1 MMARPG
7 APLQGLVYQS
17 YPMLAPRQR
26 KQRQLDPAVAWLILR
41 KWGEG
46 NHIKARFRTVKPL
59 FEPTP
64 HGASLLDRW
73 LALVCPWK
81 VHTYPPQLSI
91 LTAICEVK
99 GSGVIS
105 RWRRENLPPEQAERL
120 ARFLESR
127 VAREVTLIDEL
138 RVHAARRR
146 AEKPRPFF
154 ARDLTM
160 TERQLIAA
168 RRRAQR
174 QVARGLQKSSPG
186 RFSSDGT

>member
-1 MMARPG
+1 MPAS
-7 APLQGLVYQS
+7 Q
-17 YPMLAPRQR
+17 QR
-26 KQRQLDPAVAWLILR
+26 KQQLDPAVAWLVLR

-46 NHIKARFRTVKPL
+46 NHVRARFRTVMPL
-59 FEPTP
+59 FEPIK

-73 LALVCPWK
+73 LALVAPWH
-81 VHTYPPQLSI
+81 VHTYPPRRSV
-91 LTAICEVK
+91 LTAICGVK
-99 GSGVIS
+99 GTGVMA
-105 RWRRENLPPEQAERL
+105 RWRREGIPPEQAERL
-120 ARFLESR
+120 ARFLERR

-138 RVHAARRR
+138 RAHAERRR
-146 AEKPRPFF
+146 AEKPRPYF

-174 QVARGLQKSSPG
+174 QVAARALQKSSPG